1 MKKFLI
7 VITCLA
13 ALAACAKKEVPTW
26 TNPDQSV
33 VTPDGQAPLL
43 KVTPVITKV
52 TETKFENGDA
62 IGLTVTR
69 DAGAWAEN
77 KKLTFDG
84 NVFSGDVK
92 WYPEG
97 TEASTV
103 TAYYP
108 YAAAV
113 PTSFTVAA
121 DQSAG
126 SSTSDLVAGSVS
138 GVKPSTEA
146 IVVPFQHKLSLI
158 VFNVA
163 NNAGGDLEGISLDG
177 AKLKANLA
185 SDFTPTIDADSPEA
199 SVKAYKKS
207 ATSYSLILPPQT
219 VTLTAKVETAAGS
232 VLSQNLAE
240 ATLESGKKYTIN
252 LVVNPDDLVVVA
264 EGDVQDW
271 TDGGELTPDN
281 PPAPVPVQFSE
292 NLSDGYITY
301 DNVTYNVV
309 KMDDNKWW
317 MAQNLAYLPQGKVP
331 ASDLTA
337 VTAGVFYPLKVK
349 DGNTAA
355 EFDTSAE
362 GIAAKGYL
370 YQAEFAFGL
379 NVGDL
384 TTVAAAEALQGAQ
397 GICPDGWHIPTG
409 EDIINLVGKAVPPLT
424 NNTDAPYYDATSAN
438 GSIALLNAD
447 GFNMDAFGAISIQ
460 DNTKTAGTFMG
471 WASGYPDKISSGMF
485 IGSTYAGVTYN
496 TSGDETSGV
505 KNLQFFGFMPM
516 TNKASESAF
525 TCNGT
530 KVSYRIAGPLR
541 CVRNN

>member
-1 MKKFLI
+1 MKKVLI
-7 VITCLA
+7 LITCIA
-13 ALAACAKKEVPTW
+13 ALAACNKNQVPTW
-26 TNPDQSV
+26 TNPDQPA
-33 VTPDGQAPLL
+33 VTPDGQPLTL

-62 IGLTVTR
+62 IGITVTR
-69 DAGAWAEN
+69 DAGVWAN
-77 KKLTFDG
+77 NQKLTFDG
-84 NVFSGDVK
+84 SVFSGEVK

-97 TEASTV
+97 SDASTV
-103 TAYYP
+103 SAYYP
-108 YAAAV
+108 YAATV
-113 PTSFTVAA
+113 PTSFTVDA

-126 SSTSDLVAGSVS
+126 TSPSDLVAGSLS
-138 GVKPSTEA
+138 GVKPSAEA

-158 VFNVA
+158 VFNVV
-163 NNAGGDLEGISLDG
+163 NNAGGDLAGITLDG

-185 SDFTPTIDADSPEA
+185 ADFTATVDGDAPAA

-207 ATSYSLILPPQT
+207 EANYALILPPQT
-219 VTLTAKVETAAGS
+219 VALTAKVETAGNI
-232 VLSQNLAE
+232 LSQQLAE
-240 ATLESGKKYTIN
+240 AALEAGKKYTIN
-252 LVVNPDDLVVVA
+252 MIVNPDDLVVVA

-271 TDGGELTPDN
+271 TDGGELTPDT
-281 PPAPVPVQFSE
+281 PPAPTPVQFSE
-292 NLSDGYITY
+292 NLSEGYFTY
-301 DNVTYNVV
+301 DNVRYDVV
-309 KMDDNKWW
+309 KLDDNKWW

-337 VTAGVFYPLKVK
+337 VTAGVFYPLKVN

-362 GIAAKGYL
+362 GVAAKGYL

-384 TTVAAAEALQGAQ
+384 TTVAAAEALEGAQ

-516 TNKASESAF
+516 TNKASEAAY